1 MNVGLLPSIYTIEIG
16 EKPILSF
23 MAANIR
29 QAQELCREQW
39 LRDDLTEATS
49 NGVSIWDG
57 KSRMRARLA
66 TEKEALQVATL
77 SQSAEP
83 SDGLLLV
90 YHVELDS

>member
-1 MNVGLLPSIYTIEIG
+1 
-16 EKPILSF
+16 

-29 QAQELCREQW
+29 EAQELCREQW

-49 NGVSIWDG
+49 NGVSLWDG

-66 TEKEALQVATL
+66 TEKEALKVATL
-77 SQSAEP
+77 SERADP
-83 SDGLLLV
+83 SDGLLIV

>member
-1 MNVGLLPSIYTIEIG
+1 MSAGLLPSIYTIEIG

-29 QAQELCREQW
+29 EAQELCREQW

-49 NGVSIWDG
+49 NGVSLWDG

-66 TEKEALQVATL
+66 TEKEALKVATL
-77 SQSAEP
+77 GERADP
-83 SDGLLLV
+83 SDGLLIV